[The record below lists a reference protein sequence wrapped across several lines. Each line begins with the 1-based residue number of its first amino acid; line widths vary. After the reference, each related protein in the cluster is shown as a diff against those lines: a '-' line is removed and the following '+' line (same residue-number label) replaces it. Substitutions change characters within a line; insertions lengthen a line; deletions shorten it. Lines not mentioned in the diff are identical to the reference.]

1 MKIILLKDV
10 AKLGRRGEIK
20 ETSDGYARNFLILR
34 NLAAPATPE
43 NIKRTEEELKSKKIQ
58 KEHEYEGFHALQAV
72 LAKPRLPDGQGRIVI
87 KKKAYKNG
95 RLYAAVS
102 REEII
107 EALKQ
112 LNFHIPQNIEPKMIR
127 FDPPIKTIGAYEAR
141 IMGPKGLPA
150 GKAGE
155 SITIKIEVE
164 KE

>member
-112 LNFHIPQNIEPKMIR
+112 
-127 FDPPIKTIGAYEAR
+127 
-141 IMGPKGLPA
+141 
-150 GKAGE
+150 
-155 SITIKIEVE
+155 
-164 KE
+164 